1 MLPAERHTQYR
12 RMSEPRENAIAEIVY
27 TGRASTLVA
36 AIVACI
42 NARSSILSATM
53 VQLIQIVLGYGLVA
67 FMAFMGAIGSLTIIQ
82 LCVYQLFW
90 FLAIFII
97 QKAKQP

>member
-1 MLPAERHTQYR
+1 
-12 RMSEPRENAIAEIVY
+12 
-27 TGRASTLVA
+27 
-36 AIVACI
+36 
-42 NARSSILSATM
+42 M